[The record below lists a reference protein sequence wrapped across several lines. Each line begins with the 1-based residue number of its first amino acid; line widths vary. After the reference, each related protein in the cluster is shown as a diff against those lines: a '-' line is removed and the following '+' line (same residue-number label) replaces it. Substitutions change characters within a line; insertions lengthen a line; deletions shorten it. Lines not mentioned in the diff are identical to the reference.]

1 MAAPHESS
9 AFAWPQLLPEIAH
22 QLRPEAQACKNS
34 RLGDDQKTQMESH
47 WIWFMDVYGVGL
59 IH

>member
-1 MAAPHESS
+1 MS
-9 AFAWPQLLPEIAH
+9 H
-22 QLRPEAQACKNS
+22 QLSLGRSFFLRLPTSLDRKLKLRRNS
-34 RLGDDQKTQMESH
+34 QLGDDQKTQMESH

>member
-1 MAAPHESS
+1 
-9 AFAWPQLLPEIAH
+9 
-22 QLRPEAQACKNS
+22 
-34 RLGDDQKTQMESH
+34 LGDDQKTQMESH